1 MIQEYQ
7 IVVDRT
13 RPVHDLIL
21 KIELADNSDQ
31 DLKQRI
37 QASLNRRLFIQPE
50 LELVNPGSLPRFEGK
65 SKRVIV
71 KE

>member
-50 LELVNPGSLPRFEGK
+50 LELVKPGSLPRYEGK